1 MVFVGQRLPLSR
13 DLRSSKQTFI
23 QRPVLEYVLFF
34 LKKKTEPATT
44 SRTETPKI
52 RIFAMVQHIHFA
64 RTSKQA
70 FDGKKNKASHG
81 RVIRLL
87 CKRRG

>member
-1 MVFVGQRLPLSR
+1 MFCRGGPKLRVFVVQRLPLSR

-52 RIFAMVQHIHFA
+52 KIFAMVQHIHFEI
-64 RTSKQA
+64 TSKQA
-70 FDGKKNKASHG
+70 FDGKK
-81 RVIRLL
+81 
-87 CKRRG
+87 